1 MTTELFEQNITT
13 SLSALGISNDA
24 HIGVAISGGAD
35 SVALLTALSRTGYN
49 ITALHCDFSLR
60 GEESDNDRH
69 YCETLT
75 DKFGIALHQI
85 KFDTRNSQ
93 MQGESIEMTCRRLRY
108 EWFEQQASLLSL
120 HYIALGHHC
129 EDSIETMLLNLTRG
143 SGPKGLSGIAQRRG
157 IYIRPMLQ
165 LSRCDI
171 ESYLNSLNIS
181 WRTDSTNLA
190 NDYRRNALRNLL
202 IPQLYEIIPTAQAGM
217 LRTAEAMSH
226 STRMLSTYLSWAA
239 KKYFVGNKI
248 NLDMMR
254 HEDIDLEGTLYLLIP
269 QCFGCEMEMDV
280 VRQILAEPDN
290 RASRLFPT
298 SDGRQLELYAGQL
311 ELFTAEN
318 HSETIVTLLDDI
330 IHPIEISISETNY
343 ECFRKSPKN
352 QNTIWLDGKILD
364 EPHTFKL
371 RHRRNGDRMR
381 PFGAPGQRLISDIL
395 SEQKISQ
402 SERNRLFILTMDN
415 NPIWIIGVR
424 AADIFRVTE
433 KSERIIKLHFKN
445 TDKS

>member
-1 MTTELFEQNITT
+1 MTTEQFEQIITT
-13 SLSALGISNDA
+13 SLSNLGINSDA

-35 SVALLTALSRTGYN
+35 SVALLSALSRTGYN

-60 GEESDNDRH
+60 GEESDNDRY

-108 EWFEQQASLLSL
+108 EWFEQQAKLLSL
-120 HYIALGHHC
+120 HHIALGHHC

-143 SGPKGLSGIAQRRG
+143 TGPKGLSGIAQKRG

-171 ESYLNSLNIS
+171 ENYLSALNIS

-202 IPQLYEIIPTAQAGM
+202 IPQLYEIIPTAQAGL
-217 LRTAEAMSH
+217 LRTADAMSH
-226 STRMLSTYLSWAA
+226 SSRMLATYLQWAA

-248 NLDMMR
+248 NLDIMR
-254 HEDIDLEGTLYLLIP
+254 QEDIDLEGTLYMLIP
-269 QCFGCEMEMDV
+269 QCLGCEMEMYV

-311 ELFTAEN
+311 ELFVTEDN
-318 HSETIVTLLDDI
+318 SETIVTLHNDI
-330 IHPIEISISETNY
+330 TNPIEISISVVNY
-343 ECFRKSPKN
+343 EDFLKSPKN
-352 QNTIWLDGKILD
+352 HNTIWLDGKILD

-402 SERNRLFILTMDN
+402 SERNHLFILTMDD
-415 NPIWIIGVR
+415 NPLWIVGVR
-424 AADIFRVTE
+424 AADMFRITE
-433 KSERIIKLHFKN
+433 QSERIIKLQFKN
-445 TDKS
+445 SYIS